1 MTKESQKK
9 GKAKGDLPKD
19 LTAWISGDLEN
30 TDQDDYFVSEEESE
44 KRILVILQIFTT
56 FLLIAC
62 SILLEKC
69 FDSSSSSV
77 KRRIIFSSNGKVKFN
92 EIAQHTSKI
101 LMIFF

>member
-1 MTKESQKK
+1 MTKERQKK

-56 FLLIAC
+56 FLLVAC

-69 FDSSSSSV
+69 FDSSPSSV
-77 KRRIIFSSNGKVKFN
+77 KKRMISSSNGK
-92 EIAQHTSKI
+92 
-101 LMIFF
+101 

>member
-1 MTKESQKK
+1 MTKESQNK
-9 GKAKGDLPKD
+9 GAAIEDLPKD
-19 LTAWISGDLEN
+19 LPPWISGNLEN

-69 FDSSSSSV
+69 FDSSSASV
-77 KRRIIFSSNGKVKFN
+77 KRRMIFSSNGK
-92 EIAQHTSKI
+92 
-101 LMIFF
+101 

>member
-1 MTKESQKK
+1 MTKTKQKK
-9 GKAKGDLPKD
+9 VKAEGDLPKD
-19 LTAWISGDLEN
+19 LPVWITGDLEN

-69 FDSSSSSV
+69 FDSSHSSV
-77 KRRIIFSSNGKVKFN
+77 KRRMISSSNGK
-92 EIAQHTSKI
+92 
-101 LMIFF
+101 

>member
-9 GKAKGDLPKD
+9 GAAIGDLPKD
-19 LTAWISGDLEN
+19 LTAWISGNLEN

-69 FDSSSSSV
+69 FDSSSASV
-77 KRRIIFSSNGKVKFN
+77 KRRMIFSSNGK
-92 EIAQHTSKI
+92 
-101 LMIFF
+101 